1 MTAFPQLSNGDIDN
15 IIAYTSE
22 PKEAQAPAVGQTGV
36 AATVQD
42 DGASNN
48 ILGALVLVMAI
59 LVVMLFLVNNVL
71 KKVAKTNGIEVAPQ
85 EARTSIWQAFIK
97 INFNIGNGNFLIAC

>member
-22 PKEAQAPAVGQTGV
+22 PKAEAQAPAVGQTGV

-42 DGASNN
+42 DGASKY

-71 KKVAKTNGIEVAPQ
+71 KK
-85 EARTSIWQAFIK
+85 S
-97 INFNIGNGNFLIAC
+97 C

>member
-1 MTAFPQLSNGDIDN
+1 LSNGDIDN

-22 PKEAQAPAVGQTGV
+22 PKAEAQAPAVGQTGV
-36 AATVQD
+36 AVQMMMLQIY
-42 DGASNN
+42 

-71 KKVAKTNGIEVAPQ
+71 KSCKANGIEVAPQ
-85 EARTSIWQAFIK
+85 EARTSIWQAFKKSI
-97 INFNIGNGNFLIAC
+97 F

>member
-1 MTAFPQLSNGDIDN
+1 MVVWIRNSSELIKSSDAAVKVYEENNKSVMTAFPQLSNGDIDN

-48 ILGALVLVMAI
+48 I
-59 LVVMLFLVNNVL
+59 F
-71 KKVAKTNGIEVAPQ
+71 
-85 EARTSIWQAFIK
+85 
-97 INFNIGNGNFLIAC
+97 